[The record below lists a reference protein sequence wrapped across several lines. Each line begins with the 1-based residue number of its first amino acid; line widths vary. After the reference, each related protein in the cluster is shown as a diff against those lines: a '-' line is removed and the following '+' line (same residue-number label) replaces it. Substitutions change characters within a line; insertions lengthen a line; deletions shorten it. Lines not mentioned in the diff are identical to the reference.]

1 MTDQAQAIETV
12 EDFAQA
18 GEVNMHSEAAAI
30 MNAKAKSA
38 GIKKAQDAQANR
50 WGMQRE
56 VKGHLLQSMIDGLD
70 TCPKGETGRQYG
82 ETVIARLECTWG
94 VDGSGKKL
102 SEAEV
107 LEIQKTIPGT
117 KANKAMK
124 AEAN

>member
-1 MTDQAQAIETV
+1 MTDQAQAIET
-12 EDFAQA
+12 EDFAA
-18 GEVNMHSEAAAI
+18 TGDVNMHSEAAAI
-30 MNAKAKSA
+30 LNSKAKAS

-56 VKGHLLQSMIDGLD
+56 VKGHLLTAMVNSLD
-70 TCPKGETGRQYG
+70 DCPKGETGRQYG
-82 ETVIARLECTWG
+82 QTVIARLECTWS
-94 VDGSGKKL
+94 VNGSGKKL

-124 AEAN
+124 AMAS

>member
-1 MTDQAQAIETV
+1 MTDQAQAIET
-12 EDFAQA
+12 EDFTPT
-18 GEVNMHSEAAAI
+18 GEVNMHTEAAAI
-30 MNAKAKSA
+30 QNAKAKSA

-56 VKGHLLQSMIDGLD
+56 VKGHLLTAMVNSLD
-70 TCPKGETGRQYG
+70 DCPKGETGRQYG
-82 ETVIARLECTWG
+82 QTVIARLECTWS
-94 VDGSGKKL
+94 VNGSGKKL

-124 AEAN
+124 AMAS

>member
-1 MTDQAQAIETV
+1 MTNQAQAIETV
-12 EDFAQA
+12 EDFAA
-18 GEVNMHSEAAAI
+18 TGDVNMHSEAAAI
-30 MNAKAKSA
+30 LNSKAKAS

-94 VDGSGKKL
+94 VDASGKKL
-102 SEAEV
+102 TEAEV

-124 AEAN
+124 AMAS

>member
-12 EDFAQA
+12 EDFAA
-18 GEVNMHSEAAAI
+18 TGDVNMHSEAAAI
-30 MNAKAKSA
+30 LNSKAKKA
-38 GIKKAQDAQANR
+38 GIEKAKDANANR

-70 TCPKGETGRQYG
+70 TCPKGETGRRYG

-94 VDGSGKKL
+94 VDASGKKL
-102 SEAEV
+102 TEAEV

-124 AEAN
+124 AMAS

>member
-1 MTDQAQAIETV
+1 MQATNQAIDST
-12 EDFAQA
+12 EDFAQT
-18 GEVNMHSEAAAI
+18 GEANMHSEAAAI
-30 MNAKAKSA
+30 MNAKAKGA

-56 VKGHLLQSMIDGLD
+56 VKGHLLTAMVNSLD
-70 TCPKGETGRQYG
+70 DCPKGETGRQYG

-94 VDGSGKKL
+94 VDTSGKKL
-102 SEAEV
+102 TEAEI